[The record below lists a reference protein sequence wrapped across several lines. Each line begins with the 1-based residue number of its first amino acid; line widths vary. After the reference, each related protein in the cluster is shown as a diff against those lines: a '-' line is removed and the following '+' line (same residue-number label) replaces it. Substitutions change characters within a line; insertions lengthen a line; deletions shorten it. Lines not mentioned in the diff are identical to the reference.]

1 MAAPTR
7 TVSTRSL
14 PDFMASDS
22 LGELV
27 ASLLELGVEQFER
40 QANDS
45 GQSRISRATT
55 EAGRRAVNQIT
66 EHFAQG
72 GAE

>member
-7 TVSTRSL
+7 TTTRSL
-14 PDFMASDS
+14 PDFMSSDT
-22 LGELV
+22 LGEVV
-27 ASLLELGVEQFER
+27 AALLELGVNTHAQ
-40 QANDS
+40 QADEA
-45 GQSRISRATT
+45 GQSRISRATV
-55 EAGRRAVNQIT
+55 EAGRRAVAQIG